1 MSSLSVVE
9 NIQVIQRNIENAK
22 SQIGMMEKETYRLE
36 GMLKVFD
43 NMKQLGIETIP
54 VPPPTDIKEENEVN
68 DNDNESVP
76 IEGEPTDEQD

>member
-68 DNDNESVP
+68 DNDNESVSP
-76 IEGEPTDEQD
+76 EGEPTDEQD

>member
-1 MSSLSVVE
+1 MSSLSVEE

-54 VPPPTDIKEENEVN
+54 VPPPTEIKEENEVN
-68 DNDNESVP
+68 DNDDEPVP
-76 IEGEPTDEQD
+76 PEGESTDEQD